1 MTQKPNKN
9 SIQITKTKCDFEK
22 ALLKNSISLL
32 RETLDMI
39 TSEDFDFDNPKNI
52 ATIVVNLTIIET
64 NLNNAISCI
73 ENL

>member
-1 MTQKPNKN
+1 MTQTTNQN

-22 ALLKNSISLL
+22 TLLKNALNIL
-32 RETLDMI
+32 RETIDLI
-39 TSEDFDFDNPKNI
+39 VSEDFDFDNPKNL

>member
-1 MTQKPNKN
+1 MTQTSNQN
-9 SIQITKTKCDFEK
+9 SITKCDFEK
-22 ALLKNSISLL
+22 VLLKNSISLL
-32 RETLDMI
+32 RETVDMI
-39 TSEDFDFDNPKNI
+39 TSEDFDFDNPNNI